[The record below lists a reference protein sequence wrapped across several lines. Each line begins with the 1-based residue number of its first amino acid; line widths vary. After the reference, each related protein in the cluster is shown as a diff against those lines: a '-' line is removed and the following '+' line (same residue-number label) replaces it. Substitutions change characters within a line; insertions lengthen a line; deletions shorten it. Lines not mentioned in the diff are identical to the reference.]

1 MSPMVKID
9 QAPMRRLVP
18 VRGWR
23 RFLTTL
29 AGALSNNPEPSR

>member
-9 QAPMRRLVP
+9 QALMRLVP

-23 RFLTTL
+23 RLLTTL
-29 AGALSNNPEPSR
+29 ASALSNNPEQSR